1 MADEAPENSQQPAA
15 APGLPAN
22 EAPGAGGVALP
33 PNLEPRI
40 LSRKDT
46 SLREF
51 LNQIDDYAPI
61 VGNILIKT
69 HMIMCL

>member
-1 MADEAPENSQQPAA
+1 MADETPENIQQPAV
-15 APGLPAN
+15 APGVPAD
-22 EAPGAGGVALP
+22 EAPGAGGAALP
-33 PNLEPRI
+33 PNNEPRI

-61 VGNILIKT
+61 V
-69 HMIMCL
+69 